1 MRWIIGVAPFW
12 LSAVDKY
19 ITHSLVQLPRSLRLQ
34 QCRELG
40 KTEISILY
48 PSPAFPRITLYYL
61 VRARRGSGDPGSLCQ
76 SFNSRRIP
84 ALVRFAHFYTFLF
97 VVFFLL
103 LFLFFLLFLFY
114 FFILLWWGKVRERSP
129 TSSEGE
135 GRGGEWLRRYGGRSY
150 RSGSTWLLLFT
161 GNDEFIFKKIRE
173 GVSYYRLH
181 CELVRAPFASG
192 VSACLL
198 ARMPDRQ
205 TIRRSFSRR
214 RS

>member
-1 MRWIIGVAPFW
+1 MPRAWKNGDIHP
-12 LSAVDKY
+12 LSVPRVPSNNFVLSRPSSPRLRRSRIPLPKF
-19 ITHSLVQLPRSLRLQ
+19 QLPTNTCPCSF
-34 QCRELG
+34 C
-40 KTEISILY
+40 SFLY
-48 PSPAFPRITLYYL
+48 
-61 VRARRGSGDPGSLCQ
+61 V
-76 SFNSRRIP
+76 SFRRI
-84 ALVRFAHFYTFLF
+84 FFTFIF
-97 VVFFLL
+97 I
-103 LFLFFLLFLFY
+103 FLLFLFY

-181 CELVRAPFASG
+181 CELARAPFASG